1 VQATGNVLGMHNA
14 VSSLMPLWEL
24 VLHCQRKTQISK
36 CKKFGEKS
44 GPRDFSEEGKYCSAV
59 PGHLMHITDRVD
71 TLSRTKN
78 NYWCHLGCQLDTLGK
93 RELQMKNSIIRL
105 ACGRVC
111 GGFHEC

>member
-1 VQATGNVLGMHNA
+1 MQATGNVLGMHNA

-71 TLSRTKN
+71 TLSRTKD

-93 RELQMKNSIIRL
+93 RELQMKNSIIIL